1 MKMEDYNEYYIQ
13 GSDHYLIP
21 KDEFKELFN
30 EMVNLKEESKKQKE
44 IINKAIELLG
54 NYKHYSTPDEKQVD
68 NWNKLKEWA
77 SNFYNSEEVG
87 WAGCGMRYTLEKI
100 LELENETAN
109 NCNDCKQCK
118 EVIIMGKQ
126 IPFKMRNVYDLDDY
140 YVLEQ
145 NGWKLPSN
153 NTLKGYKKQQL
164 IEIVR
169 MLEHNWAGEIK
180 ANMLQNKRLE
190 NFYNYY
196 KEKGQEELF
205 SKIIDKENNEEKN
218 A

>member
-1 MKMEDYNEYYIQ
+1 
-13 GSDHYLIP
+13 
-21 KDEFKELFN
+21 
-30 EMVNLKEESKKQKE
+30 
-44 IINKAIELLG
+44 
-54 NYKHYSTPDEKQVD
+54 
-68 NWNKLKEWA
+68 
-77 SNFYNSEEVG
+77 
-87 WAGCGMRYTLEKI
+87 
-100 LELENETAN
+100 
-109 NCNDCKQCK
+109 
-118 EVIIMGKQ
+118 MGKQ

-218 A
+218 AWYSRNKSSKILKIFYRR